1 MQEFLRVACTRIHWC
16 QIVCFLIF
24 RTPQSQESKILESS
38 KSLQNLPE
46 SNEFLYEKQLHAI
59 KYGTRHYRNTRE
71 RKRPADFRC
80 NWVIPEEGSS
90 WHVPLYRFRKGFW
103 FARMEIFIG
112 NPWSDEFWFERNK
125 VVCHLPPKFCK
136 FRDNCRQSQE
146 LQNSWTENIRSF
158 YFFLP
163 VRVLSSSMT
172 RISVGSGTQHT
183 FIPSYTN

>member
-1 MQEFLRVACTRIHWC
+1 MMVVVMQEFLRVACTRIHWC

-80 NWVIPEEGSS
+80 N
-90 WHVPLYRFRKGFW
+90 
-103 FARMEIFIG
+103 
-112 NPWSDEFWFERNK
+112 
-125 VVCHLPPKFCK
+125 
-136 FRDNCRQSQE
+136 
-146 LQNSWTENIRSF
+146 
-158 YFFLP
+158 
-163 VRVLSSSMT
+163 
-172 RISVGSGTQHT
+172 
-183 FIPSYTN
+183 